1 MAERYAEDGLL
12 VLAVNAWDEPKKKV
26 AKFVADKKLK
36 HRVLLSGGKV
46 SREYGVRG
54 IPTTFWINRQGVI
67 VDAELGFHG
76 AASIEKKTEHLVKG
90 GA

>member
-1 MAERYAEDGLL
+1 

-26 AKFVADKKLK
+26 AQFVADKKLE
-36 HRVLLSGGKV
+36 HRVLLSGRKV
-46 SREYGVRG
+46 SREYGVQG
-54 IPTTFWINRQGVI
+54 VPTTFWIDRKGVI

-76 AASIEKKTEHLVKG
+76 AASLEKKTKRLVRI